1 MVYKIGN
8 VSDLGMIPL
17 IDDTA
22 LELLH
27 HYARVLTSEYGQER
41 NIDTDD
47 GGFVLY
53 CPKGTKTEDIKA
65 YFDYTNH
72 IVESVDGYGE
82 LYAAMYILHNEFA
95 VTIVGWMKDAPTEF
109 INEIN

>member
-27 HYARVLTSEYGQER
+27 HYARVLTSAYGQER

-65 YFDYTNH
+65 YFYYTNH
-72 IVESVDGYGE
+72 TVESVDRYGE
-82 LYAAMYILHNEFA
+82 LYAATYILTNEYA
-95 VTIVGWMKDAPTEF
+95 VTIIGSINDMPMEL

>member
-1 MVYKIGN
+1 MVYKIGTG
-8 VSDLGMIPL
+8 SDLGMIPL

-27 HYARVLTSEYGQER
+27 RYGRVLTYEYGEDR
-41 NIDTDD
+41 NIDTGD

-72 IVESVDGYGE
+72 IVESVDRYGE

-95 VTIVGWMKDAPTEF
+95 VMIVGWMKDAPTKF
-109 INEIN
+109 IKEIN